1 MKTILHP
8 SLLLLSLLPLCASA
22 AELPQGDA
30 LFPAVPESFTAL
42 LPEGAESSAQ
52 IVAAAGPGFD
62 TAWRVTTGKNVVN
75 IGDVELATLSAIPV
89 EEGGAGLL
97 HLWMRTLSTA
107 DETGRGRVYALV
119 RKNGVDFN
127 SSLIATLDAGKE
139 WQEYTLPFTFI
150 GSYPEQGAFLHLD
163 FGYPGQVV
171 EVGAVEILYYGKTLR
186 AKDLPRT
193 RFTYAGR
200 EADAPW
206 RKAALERIEEIRK
219 SPLAVHVRDA
229 SGKPVPGAAVSVR
242 QTRSAF
248 EFGTCIKLVD
258 LTGDTPD
265 DAMYREKILELFNA
279 GSPENDFKWQVW
291 LGEWEGNY
299 DRSRAIEGLR
309 WMKAHHLAMRGHV
322 LVWPGWKNLPK
333 FIRTLHEKGMDDRIM
348 PVIAAH
354 IADMAAVS
362 KGYFSEWDVLNEPY
376 TNHDLMDFLGD
387 AIMPEWFKEA
397 RAAMPGV
404 HLAFNDFA
412 NQDESTDPA
421 HCAHFEKT
429 IRFLLE
435 NGAPVDVIGLQAH
448 ISGQPN
454 APEKI
459 LKTLDRY
466 DRASG
471 NLPIRFT
478 EFDVR
483 TDDEPLQ
490 ADYTRDFLIMAY
502 SHPTVI
508 GVQFWGFWE
517 KFHWIP
523 QGAMLR
529 VDWSE
534 KPAAKAYRDLVLNAW
549 RTNADLTADSGGS
562 ASIRAFQGEYEITV
576 SSGAATKTVTASLPA
591 GGEGASLDVVLE

>member
-1 MKTILHP
+1 MKTFQ
-8 SLLLLSLLPLCASA
+8 SLGLLCLLFAPLSAFG
-22 AELPQGDA
+22 EKLPQGAA

-42 LPEGAESSAQ
+42 VPEGAESSAQ

-62 TAWRVTTGKNVVN
+62 KAWRVTTGKNVVN

-97 HLWMRTLSTA
+97 HLWMRTVSTA
-107 DETGRGRVYALV
+107 DETGKGRVYALV

-127 SSLIATLDAGKE
+127 SSLIATLDAGKD

-150 GSYPEQGAFLHLD
+150 GSYPAQGAYLHLD

-171 EVGAVEILYYGKTLR
+171 EVGAAEILYYGKALK

-193 RFTYAGR
+193 RFSYAGR

-206 RKAALERIEEIRK
+206 RKAALERIEAIRK
-219 SPLAVHVRDA
+219 SPLSVRVTDA
-229 SGKPVPGAAVSVR
+229 LGKPVPGAKVSIR

-258 LTGDTPD
+258 VTGDTPD
-265 DAMYREKILELFNA
+265 AAMYREKILELFNA

-299 DRSRAIEGLR
+299 DRGKAIEGLR
-309 WMKAHHLAMRGHV
+309 WMKEHHLAARGHV

-333 FIRTLHEKGMDDRIM
+333 YIRTLHEKGMDDHIM
-348 PVIAAH
+348 PDIAAH
-354 IADMAAVS
+354 IADMAAVT
-362 KGYFSEWDVLNEPY
+362 KGLLEEWDVLNEPY

-387 AIMPEWFKEA
+387 SVMPEWFKEA

-404 HLAFNDFA
+404 RLAFNDFA

-429 IRFLLE
+429 IRYLLE

-471 NLPIRFT
+471 NLPVRFT

-483 TDDEPLQ
+483 TDDEALQ

-529 VDWSE
+529 ADWSE
-534 KPAAKAYRDLVLNAW
+534 KPAAKEYRELVLKKW
-549 RTNADLTADSGGS
+549 RTNASLSTDAEGS
-562 ASIRAFQGEYEITV
+562 AAIRAFQGEYAITV
-576 SSGAATKTVTASLPA
+576 TANGVTKTVTASLPA
-591 GGEGASLDVVLE
+591 GGAGASLDLSL